1 MSKLVYSSLCILAFT
16 IISCERPSEL
26 ESMRA
31 REMARTDT
39 IQPIFFNYE
48 LGMSRQAFYDSSWA
62 LNARGMVVH
71 GPNNRNIQYKLPD
84 QLDHQATMLFYPDF
98 NHDRVSRMRV
108 LYSYDGWA
116 PWNRHLWSDSLIHD
130 VRDLM
135 ESWYGEGFLT
145 QQVSIP
151 LIGTSNEYVKIDA
164 NRQITIQRHTD
175 REVLVYISDLNAL
188 LHESHE

>member
-1 MSKLVYSSLCILAFT
+1 MSRLRFGLLCFLGF
-16 IISCERPSEL
+16 IIAGCTEPSEF

-39 IQPIFFNYE
+39 IQTIFFNYE

-84 QLDHQATMLFYPDF
+84 QLSHQATMLFYPDF
-98 NHDRVSRMRV
+98 NHDRVSQMRV
-108 LYSYDGWA
+108 LFSYDGWA
-116 PWNRHLWSDSLIHD
+116 PWNRHLWSDSLIYD

-135 ESWYGEGFLT
+135 ESWYGGGFLT

-151 LIGTSNEYVKIDA
+151 LIGTSKEYIKIDA
-164 NRQITIQRHTD
+164 NRQITIQRDSD
-175 REVLVYISDLNAL
+175 REVLVYITDLHSL
-188 LHESHE
+188 PK